1 MPFFRKK
8 RTESATVDL
17 SGGKRPAVR
26 KSICT
31 GEMTG
36 GYIDP
41 DTGRFHELE
50 LIQGA
55 DGFESFCKSLHV
67 SPGDVETFY

>member
-8 RTESATVDL
+8 KPESAAVDL
-17 SGGKRPAVR
+17 SGTRPAVR

-36 GYIDP
+36 GYIDAE
-41 DTGRFHELE
+41 TGKFHELE
-50 LIQGA
+50 LIGGPDGLA
-55 DGFESFCKSLHV
+55 DFCKSMRV
-67 SPGDVETFY
+67 SPDDVETIY

>member
-1 MPFFRKK
+1 MGFFGKK
-8 RTESATVDL
+8 RPEPKPDL
-17 SGGKRPAVR
+17 SGKRPAVR

-41 DTGRFHELE
+41 DTGKFHELE
-50 LIQGA
+50 LIPPGGLDA
-55 DGFESFCKSLHV
+55 FCKSVNV
-67 SPGDVETFY
+67 SPGDVETIY